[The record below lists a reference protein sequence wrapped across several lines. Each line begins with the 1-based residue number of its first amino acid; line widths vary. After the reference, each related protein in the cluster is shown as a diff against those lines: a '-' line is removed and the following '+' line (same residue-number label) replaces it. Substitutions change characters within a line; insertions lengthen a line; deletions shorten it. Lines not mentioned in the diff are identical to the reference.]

1 METSVC
7 HRVCL
12 FVGEKEKPGQLVRN
26 YWRKPSSL
34 LFFTE
39 RLIPSVVTTRCLCES
54 MQHALR
60 KCVCSYTGS
69 SRDSCRLV
77 DAHPTSSTA
86 FAVVVELWS
95 SVVTDTR
102 PEHAAADAQVSPTDE
117 LAPTIRTS
125 PSDRHIT
132 DCGTQVTMPPQVQL
146 QGHFWRL
153 AGGASLTLS
162 EQRWSAKA
170 QIPYGECTASSGRK
184 GM

>member
-12 FVGEKEKPGQLVRN
+12 FVDEKETPGQLVRN

-39 RLIPSVVTTRCLCES
+39 RLIRTSRGHDEVPVRKY
-54 MQHALR
+54 ALR

-153 AGGASLTLS
+153 ASGASLTLS
-162 EQRWSAKA
+162 EQRWSSKA